1 MPDRPRR
8 KHTFAN
14 VCIPLPRRLS
24 GAVAI
29 AATLVVGLVG
39 AGCGSSKSH
48 TASTAATPALTK
60 AQLLSQGNAICAEGN
75 QKLAAAQKALEK
87 VVGNHA
93 PTPAQITAYIN
104 GVFAPLIQSQIDR
117 IKALGVP
124 SGEGAALT
132 NMLNVAQTDL
142 NTVRSNPAALAASK
156 TNPFH
161 DFAQLAHRYGLTACA
176 AKA

>member
-8 KHTFAN
+8 KHTS
-14 VCIPLPRRLS
+14 VTERIPLPRRLS

-29 AATLVVGLVG
+29 AATLVVGLIG
-39 AGCGSSKSH
+39 AGCGSSKSN
-48 TASTAATPALTK
+48 TASTASTPALTK

-75 QKLAAAQKALEK
+75 QKLATAQKALEK

-93 PTPAQITAYIN
+93 PTPAQITAYVN

-117 IKALGVP
+117 IKALGAP

-132 NMLNVAQTDL
+132 NMLNLAQTDL
-142 NTVRSNPAALAASK
+142 NKAKSNPAALASK

-161 DFAQLAHRYGLTACA
+161 DFAQLAHQYGLTACA